1 MRIAVRLVF
10 AAALLTGVATAQPA
24 RAPGLAA
31 LRAFDTGLWEF
42 RERGARAVAREI
54 CVADPITLM
63 QLRHGAAVCSRYV
76 LDDQPTSAT
85 LHYTCPGAGHGSTT
99 LKVETRALIRLQS
112 QGVAS
117 GAPFALDYE
126 GRRRGTC

>member
-1 MRIAVRLVF
+1 MRICLAL
-10 AAALLTGVATAQPA
+10 ATAALASGAIAQPA
-24 RAPGLAA
+24 RAPNLAA

-42 RERGARAVAREI
+42 RERGARAVARQV
-54 CVADPITLM
+54 CVADPIVLM
-63 QLRHGAAVCSRYV
+63 QLRHGGAACSRYV
-76 LDDQPTSAT
+76 LDDQASSAT

-112 QGVAS
+112 QGVAG

-126 GRRRGTC
+126 GRRRGAC

>member
-1 MRIAVRLVF
+1 MRIAVRCLV
-10 AAALLTGVATAQPA
+10 AGAALAGAASAQPA

-31 LRAFDTGLWEF
+31 LRAFDTGLWEL
-42 RERGARAVAREI
+42 RERGTRGAARTV

-63 QLRHGAAVCSRYV
+63 QLRHGGAACSRYV

-85 LHYTCPGAGHGSTT
+85 LHYTCPGAGHGNTT

-126 GRRRGTC
+126 GRRRGAC